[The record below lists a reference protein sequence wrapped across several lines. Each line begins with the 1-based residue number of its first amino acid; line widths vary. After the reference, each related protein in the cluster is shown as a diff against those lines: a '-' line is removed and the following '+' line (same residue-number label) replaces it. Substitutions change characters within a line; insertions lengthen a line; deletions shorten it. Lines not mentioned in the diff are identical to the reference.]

1 MITTNNFAI
10 LYVDVD
16 LQVHLT
22 ANKVIDLYLYLY
34 IFIAVLALCGR
45 PILPKM

>member
-22 ANKVIDLYLYLY
+22 AKKVIDLYLY